1 MSISQLYTFI
11 GNLTYAAQAVV
22 AFWGTFCVIV
32 VWRRVAQKRFKT
44 EAEQTLF
51 LDDVSRSLSKG
62 DFEGAASQCDG
73 DVRAVPQLALL
84 ALLNRKLGF
93 AKVRQLM
100 QDRFQRDIMADL
112 EHRLTWVH
120 TVIKTAPMLGL
131 FGTVLGMMGAFGK
144 LAAAEKVNPTELAS
158 DISLALIT
166 TAIGLT
172 TAIPLMVCVASINI
186 RIRQMEELVTAG
198 LNYFLDAFRA
208 ALDGAARR
216 K

>member
-11 GNLTYAAQAVV
+11 GNLTYAAQAIV

-32 VWRRVAQKRFKT
+32 VWRRIREKRFKS
-44 EAEQTLF
+44 EDAQNAF
-51 LDDVSRSLSKG
+51 LGEVGRSLSKG
-62 DFEGAASQCDG
+62 DFDAAASQCDG
-73 DVRAVPQLALL
+73 DPRAVPQLSLVAI
-84 ALLNRKLGF
+84 LNRNLGF
-93 AKVRQLM
+93 AKVRQLL
-100 QDRFQRDIMADL
+100 QDRFQRDIMTDL
-112 EHRLTWVH
+112 DHRLTWVH

-144 LAAAEKVNPTELAS
+144 LAAAERVNPTELAS

-186 RIRQMEELVTAG
+186 RIRQMEELVAAG
-198 LNYFLDAFRA
+198 LNQFLEMFQA
-208 ALDGAARR
+208 ALNINARR

>member
-1 MSISQLYTFI
+1 MSIAQLYSFI
-11 GNLTYAAQAVV
+11 GYLTYGAQAVV
-22 AFWGTFCVIV
+22 AFWGTFCVII
-32 VWRRVAQKRFKT
+32 VWRRVAQKRFPT
-44 EAEQTLF
+44 EADQNFF
-51 LDDVSRSLSKG
+51 LDSVTGSLSKG
-62 DFEGAASQCDG
+62 NFESAARQCEEDA
-73 DVRAVPQLALL
+73 RAVPQLALL
-84 ALLNRKLGF
+84 ALLNRALGF
-93 AKVRQLM
+93 VKVKHLL
-100 QDRFQRDIMADL
+100 QDRFQRDVMGDL

-166 TAIGLT
+166 TAIGLS

-198 LNYFLDAFRA
+198 LNVFLDAFHA
-208 ALDGAARR
+208 ALDLADKRR
-216 K
+216 

>member
-44 EAEQTLF
+44 EADQNSFLETLT
-51 LDDVSRSLSKG
+51 RSMSKG
-62 DFEGAASQCDG
+62 DFESAASQCDG
-73 DVRAVPQLALL
+73 DARAVPQLALL
-84 ALLNRKLGF
+84 AILNRKLGF
-93 AKVRQLM
+93 AKVRHLM
-100 QDRFQRDIMADL
+100 QDRFQRDLMGDL

-144 LAAAEKVNPTELAS
+144 LAAAERSTRPIWLPTS
-158 DISLALIT
+158 
-166 TAIGLT
+166 
-172 TAIPLMVCVASINI
+172 VW
-186 RIRQMEELVTAG
+186 R
-198 LNYFLDAFRA
+198 
-208 ALDGAARR
+208 
-216 K
+216 

>member
-44 EAEQTLF
+44 EADQNSFLETLT
-51 LDDVSRSLSKG
+51 RSMSKG
-62 DFEGAASQCDG
+62 DFESAASQCDG
-73 DVRAVPQLALL
+73 DARAVPQLALL
-84 ALLNRKLGF
+84 AILNRKLGF
-93 AKVRQLM
+93 AKVRHLM
-100 QDRFQRDIMADL
+100 QDRFQRDLMGDL

-198 LNYFLDAFRA
+198 LNHFLEAFQA
-208 ALDGAARR
+208 ALDLAAKR